1 MADITWRI
9 SSYSGQNNN
18 CVEFAELDADRAA
31 VRDSKDRGGPLLTFP
46 GAAFAAFTAGVRA
59 GDFE

>member
-1 MADITWRI
+1 MAETTWRI

-31 VRDSKDRGGPLLTFP
+31 VRDSKDRSGAVLIFP
-46 GAAFAAFTAGVRA
+46 RAAFVAFTAGIVA

>member
-1 MADITWRI
+1 MAETTWRI

-31 VRDSKDRGGPLLTFP
+31 IRDTKDRSGAALTFP
-46 GAAFAAFTAGVRA
+46 RAAFAAFTAGIVA